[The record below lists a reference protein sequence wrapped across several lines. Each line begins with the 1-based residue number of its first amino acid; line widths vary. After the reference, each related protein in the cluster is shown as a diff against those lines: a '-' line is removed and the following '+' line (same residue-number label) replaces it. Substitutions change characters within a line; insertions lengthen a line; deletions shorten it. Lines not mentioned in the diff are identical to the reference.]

1 MDFNWHWPDGSVI
14 DAPAPSTYIF
24 DCETDGLLDTLT
36 RVHSLVMRDPHSG
49 FTISATPNE
58 YGSDDPTI
66 ITDWTVEEAL
76 HALMNADVIIGHNI
90 IKFDIPALQKVFPW
104 FEPKGLI
111 IDTLV
116 CSRLLWSDIADHDLK
131 QVRKGYPGKLVG
143 SHSLKA
149 WGYRLGVL
157 KGEFGETSDWQF
169 WSPEMQTYCEQDVE
183 VTAKLYARIQK
194 KDPAKKSLWIEHE
207 FCKIIAMQERH
218 GFAFNEAEAIKLYH
232 QLVQRRM
239 EIARDLQVAFPPV
252 EKTEVFIPKVNNKQ
266 RGYVRGE
273 PFTKKW
279 MVEFNPS
286 SRQMIAD
293 RLQAMGWVP
302 QEFTPSGQPKID
314 ETILQALPYPQAKV
328 LAEHFLVEK
337 RIGQLAE
344 GDQAWL
350 KLVRKGRIHGSVNTN
365 GAVTGR
371 CTHSGPNVAQVPKV
385 GSPYGA
391 ECRALF
397 STTSRWV
404 LVGADL
410 SGLELRCLA
419 HFMALFDDGEFGR
432 ILIEADAHWT
442 NVQALDLTQEAR
454 DDHKPLHI
462 LYRNGSKTFIYAF
475 LYGAGDEK
483 IGSVVYDIMVEARKK
498 GLPYRHL
505 ADKYFKGSEEPDK
518 EQLKAAGKKLKK
530 SFLQRTPALR
540 RLREVVEL
548 KVLGFVRK
556 ERPLIVNPVYAG
568 NWRQDSAKQWWFKDG
583 PGGVLVGLDGR
594 KLHIRS
600 SHAALNTL
608 LQSAGAL
615 ISKVAM
621 IFAYRELST
630 RGYIFGKDY
639 GFVAHIHD
647 EIQTE
652 CRPEIADEVGQ
663 IVVQAMRDAGAFFAF
678 SCPIDGEFKI
688 GNNWKETH

>member
-1 MDFNWHWPDGSVI
+1 MDFNWHWPDGSSV

-36 RVHSLVMRDPHSG
+36 RVHSLVMRDPSSG

-116 CSRLLWSDIADHDLK
+116 CSRLIWSDIADHDLK

-157 KGEFGETSDWQF
+157 KGEFGETTDWHY

-183 VTAKLYARIQK
+183 VTAQFYARIKK
-194 KDPAKKSLWIEHE
+194 KDPAKKALWIEHE

-218 GFAFNEAEAIKLYH
+218 GFAFNEEEAVKLYG
-232 QLVQRRM
+232 QLVTRRL
-239 EIARDLQVAFPPV
+239 EIAQDLKAAFPPV

-266 RGYVRGE
+266 RGYVKGE

-314 ETILQALPYPQAKV
+314 ETILQALPYAEAKV

-371 CTHSGPNVAQVPKV
+371 CTHSNPNVAQVPRV
-385 GSPYGA
+385 GSPFGA

-419 HFMALFDDGEFGR
+419 HFMALFDGGEYGR
-432 ILIEADAHWT
+432 IVLEGDIHTVNQNAAGLPTRNDA
-442 NVQALDLTQEAR
+442 
-454 DDHKPLHI
+454 
-462 LYRNGSKTFIYAF
+462 KTFIYAF
-475 LYGAGDEK
+475 LYGAGDQK
-483 IGSVVYDIMVEARKK
+483 IGSIVAPDAS
-498 GLPYRHL
+498 P
-505 ADKYFKGSEEPDK
+505 EEQK
-518 EQLKAAGKKLKK
+518 RIGKKLKRQ
-530 SFLQRTPALR
+530 FLAKTPALR

-548 KVLGFVRK
+548 KVLGFVPK
-556 ERPLIVNPVYAG
+556 SRPLSVNPAYEHL
-568 NWRQDSAKQWWFKDG
+568 WRQDSAKQWWFKASA
-583 PGGVLVGLDGR
+583 GGVLVGLDGR
-594 KLHIRS
+594 QLHIRS
-600 SHAALNTL
+600 AHAALNTL

-615 ISKVAM
+615 ISKVSM
-621 IFAYRELST
+621 IFAYQELST
-630 RGYIFGKDY
+630 RGYIFGRDY
-639 GFVAHIHD
+639 AFVAHIHD

-652 CRPEIADEVGQ
+652 CRADIAEEVGQ
-663 IVVQAMRDAGAFFAF
+663 IVVEAMRAAGAFFAF
-678 SCPIDGEFKI
+678 GCPIDGEFKI

>member
-1 MDFNWHWPDGSVI
+1 M
-14 DAPAPSTYIF
+14 ARYIF

-36 RVHSLVMRDPHSG
+36 RVHSLVQRDLDSG
-49 FTISATPNE
+49 FTISATPND
-58 YGSDDPTI
+58 YGSVDPTI

-76 HALMNADVIIGHNI
+76 HALMHADEIIGHNI

-104 FEPKGLI
+104 FQPKGKI
-111 IDTLV
+111 TDTLI
-116 CSRLLWSDIADHDLK
+116 CSRLIWSDISDHDLK

-157 KGEFGETSDWQF
+157 KGEFGETTDWLY
-169 WSPEMQTYCEQDVE
+169 WNPEMQTYCEQDVE
-183 VTAKLYARIQK
+183 VTAELYARIQK
-194 KDPAKKSLWIEHE
+194 KEPTEKSLWIEHE
-207 FCKIIAMQERH
+207 FAKIIAMQERH
-218 GFAFNEAEAIKLYH
+218 GFAFDEGEAVKLYN
-232 QLVQRRM
+232 QLVKRRLD
-239 EIARDLQVAFPPV
+239 IAIELQVAFPPV
-252 EKTEVFIPKVNNKQ
+252 EKTEVFIPKVNNKS
-266 RGYVRGE
+266 RGYVKGE
-273 PFTKKW
+273 AFTKKW

-314 ETILQALPYPQAKV
+314 ETILQALPYAQSKV

-350 KLVRKGRIHGSVNTN
+350 KSIKKGRIHGSVNTN

-371 CTHSGPNVAQVPKV
+371 CTHSRPNVAQVPKV

-397 STTSRWV
+397 TTTARWI

-419 HFMALFDDGEFGR
+419 HFMALFDGGEYGR
-432 ILIEADAHWT
+432 I
-442 NVQALDLTQEAR
+442 VLDGDIHTVNQNAAGLPTR
-454 DDHKPLHI
+454 D
-462 LYRNGSKTFIYAF
+462 NAKTFIYAF
-475 LYGAGDEK
+475 LYGAGDQK
-483 IGSVVYDIMVEARKK
+483 IGSIVAPDAS
-498 GLPYRHL
+498 P
-505 ADKYFKGSEEPDK
+505 EEQK
-518 EQLKAAGKKLKK
+518 RIGKKLKRQ
-530 SFLQRTPALR
+530 FLAKTPALR

-548 KVLGFVRK
+548 KVLGFIPK
-556 ERPLIVNPVYAG
+556 ARPLMVNPSYEG
-568 NWRQDSAKQWWFKDG
+568 MWRQDSAKQWWFKAG
-583 PGGVLVGLDGR
+583 AGGVLTGLDGR
-594 KLHIRS
+594 KLNVRS
-600 SHAALNTL
+600 SHSALNTL

-621 IFAYRELST
+621 ILAYQELST
-630 RGYIFGKDY
+630 RGYVFGKDY
-639 GFVAHIHD
+639 AFVAHIHD

-652 CRPEIADEVGQ
+652 CRPELAEEIGK
-663 IVVQAMRDAGAFFAF
+663 IVVQGMRDAGTYFAF
-678 SCPIDGEFKI
+678 GCPIDGEFKI
-688 GNNWKETH
+688 GTNWKETH

>member
-1 MDFNWHWPDGSVI
+1 M
-14 DAPAPSTYIF
+14 ARYLF

-36 RVHSLVMRDPHSG
+36 KVHSLVLRDPDSG
-49 FTISATPNE
+49 FTFSATPHP
-58 YGSDDPTI
+58 YSSPDPTI
-66 ITDWTVEEAL
+66 STDWTVEEAL
-76 HALMNADVIIGHNI
+76 HALMHADEIIGHNI
-90 IKFDIPALQKVFPW
+90 IKFDIPALQKVYPW
-104 FEPKGLI
+104 FVPKGLI
-111 IDTLV
+111 MDTLV
-116 CSRLLWSDIADHDLK
+116 CSRLIWSDIADHDLK

-157 KGEFGETSDWQF
+157 KGEFGETTDWHY

-183 VTAKLYARIQK
+183 VTAELYARILK
-194 KDPAKKSLWIEHE
+194 KEPTEKSLWIEHE

-218 GFAFNEAEAIKLYH
+218 GFAFDEGEAIKLYN
-232 QLVQRRM
+232 QLVKRRL
-239 EIARDLQVAFPPV
+239 EIAADLQVAFPPV
-252 EKTEVFIPKVNNKQ
+252 EKTEVFIPKVNNKT
-266 RGYVRGE
+266 RGYVKGE

-293 RLQAMGWVP
+293 RLQAMGWEP

-314 ETILQALPYPQAKV
+314 ETILQALPYAEAKV

-350 KLVRKGRIHGSVNTN
+350 KLVKKGRIHGSVNTN

-371 CTHSGPNVAQVPKV
+371 CTHSNPNVAQVPRV
-385 GSPYGA
+385 GSAYGA
-391 ECRALF
+391 ESRALF
-397 STTSRWV
+397 TTTSRWV

-419 HFMALFDDGEFGR
+419 HFMALFDGGEYGR
-432 ILIEADAHWT
+432 IVLEGDIHTVNQQAAGLPTRNDA
-442 NVQALDLTQEAR
+442 
-454 DDHKPLHI
+454 
-462 LYRNGSKTFIYAF
+462 KTFIYAF
-475 LYGAGDEK
+475 LYGAGDQK
-483 IGSVVYDIMVEARKK
+483 IGSIVAPDA
-498 GLPYRHL
+498 PP
-505 ADKYFKGSEEPDK
+505 EEQK
-518 EQLKAAGKKLKK
+518 RIGKKLKRQ
-530 SFLQRTPALR
+530 FLAKTPALR

-548 KVLGFVRK
+548 KVLGFVPK
-556 ERPLIVNPVYAG
+556 ARPLNVNPAYEHL
-568 NWRQDSAKQWWFKDG
+568 WRQDSAKQWWFKAG
-583 PGGVLVGLDGR
+583 AGGVLIGLDGR

-600 SHAALNTL
+600 PHAALNTL

-621 IFAYRELST
+621 IFAYQKLST

-639 GFVAHIHD
+639 AFVAHIHD

-652 CRPEIADEVGQ
+652 CHPELAEEVGQ
-663 IVVQAMRDAGAFFAF
+663 IVVQAMRDAGTYFAF
-678 SCPIDGEFKI
+678 GCPIDGEFKI

>member
-1 MDFNWHWPDGSVI
+1 MDFNWHWPDGSTI

-24 DCETDGLLDTLT
+24 DCETNGLLDTLDE
-36 RVHSLVMRDPHSG
+36 VHSLVMRDPSSG
-49 FTISATPNE
+49 FTISATSND
-58 YGSDDPTI
+58 YSSDDPTI
-66 ITDWTVEEAL
+66 ITDWSVEEAL

-104 FEPKGLI
+104 FQPKGLI

-116 CSRLLWSDIADHDLK
+116 CSRLIWSDIADHDLK

-157 KGEFGETSDWQF
+157 KGDFGETSDWRY

-183 VTAKLYARIQK
+183 VTAQFYARIK
-194 KDPAKKSLWIEHE
+194 KKEPSPKSLWIEHE

-218 GFAFNEAEAIKLYH
+218 GFAFNEEEAIKLYS
-232 QLVQRRM
+232 QLVTRRL
-239 EIARDLQVAFPPV
+239 EIARELQVAFPPV

-266 RGYVRGE
+266 RGYVKGE

-314 ETILQALPYPQAKV
+314 ETILQALPYAQAKV

-350 KLVRKGRIHGSVNTN
+350 KLVKKGRIHGSVNTN

-371 CTHSGPNVAQVPKV
+371 CTHSNPNVAQVPRV
-385 GSPYGA
+385 GSPFGA

-397 STTSRWV
+397 TTTSRWV

-419 HFMALFDDGEFGR
+419 HFMALFDGGEYGR
-432 ILIEADAHWT
+432 IVLEGDIHTVNQNAAGLPTRNDA
-442 NVQALDLTQEAR
+442 
-454 DDHKPLHI
+454 
-462 LYRNGSKTFIYAF
+462 KTFIYAF
-475 LYGAGDEK
+475 LYGAGDQK
-483 IGSVVYDIMVEARKK
+483 IGSIVAPDAS
-498 GLPYRHL
+498 P
-505 ADKYFKGSEEPDK
+505 EEQK
-518 EQLKAAGKKLKK
+518 RIGKKLKRQ
-530 SFLQRTPALR
+530 FLAKTPALR

-548 KVLGFVRK
+548 KVLGFVPK
-556 ERPLIVNPVYAG
+556 ARPLNVNPAYEHM
-568 NWRQDSAKQWWFKDG
+568 WRQDSAKQWWFKAG
-583 PGGVLVGLDGR
+583 AGGVLVGLDGR
-594 KLHIRS
+594 KLNVRS
-600 SHAALNTL
+600 AHSALNTL

-615 ISKVAM
+615 ISKAAM
-621 IFAYRELST
+621 IFAYQELST
-630 RGYIFGKDY
+630 RGYVFGRDY
-639 GFVAHIHD
+639 AFVAHIHD

-652 CRPEIADEVGQ
+652 CRPELAEEVGQ
-663 IVVQAMRDAGAFFAF
+663 IVVEGMRAAGTFFAF
-678 SCPIDGEFKI
+678 GCPIDGEFKI